1 MEMVFMRLWSLHPRY
16 LDSRGIVALW
26 REGLLAR
33 TVLMGKT
40 KGYRNHPQLQRFK
53 SQDEPLKAI
62 DTYLYQVY
70 LESQRRGYNFKRE
83 KIGNEFIDYQIPVNS
98 GQMEYE
104 FQHLRKKLKL
114 RNISLYI
121 KLQELDEV
129 IPNPIFRVVDG
140 DVEDWEVTV
149 KKYKK

>member
-1 MEMVFMRLWSLHPRY
+1 MRLWSLHPSY

-40 KGYRNHPQLQRFK
+40 RGYRNHPQLQRFK
-53 SQDEPLKAI
+53 SQDEPLKTI

-83 KIGNEFIDYQIPVNS
+83 KIGDEFIDYQIPVSS

-114 RNISLYI
+114 RNISMYR
-121 KLQELDEV
+121 KLQKLDKL